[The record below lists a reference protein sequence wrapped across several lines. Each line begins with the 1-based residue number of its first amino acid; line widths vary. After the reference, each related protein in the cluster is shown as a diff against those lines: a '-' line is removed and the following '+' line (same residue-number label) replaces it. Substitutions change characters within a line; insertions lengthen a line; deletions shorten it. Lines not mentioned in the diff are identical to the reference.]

1 MSSKL
6 KEYVGIVQNL
16 DQFINDY
23 FTITLELSLFASNI
37 KKEVCGV
44 LDFIFSFL
52 ETHEKR
58 KTHNMYLLML
68 DPQFT
73 NLHLVSLFVG
83 REQNI
88 YIVKKYDWKSLQP
101 MLLKCYHHLHL
112 VENYDVESTHHKSY
126 EDNNL
131 DILEMIASTIKP
143 VLQLVTK
150 EQLIFKRF
158 KMDSKEIKCP

>member
-1 MSSKL
+1 
-6 KEYVGIVQNL
+6 
-16 DQFINDY
+16 
-23 FTITLELSLFASNI
+23 
-37 KKEVCGV
+37 
-44 LDFIFSFL
+44 
-52 ETHEKR
+52 
-58 KTHNMYLLML
+58 MYLLML